1 MRLLKDQDLS
11 NKNVVVRLDL
21 NVPIQDKQIIDSTRI
36 ISSVP
41 TIKYLVNK
49 NCKVL
54 LTSHLGRPEEGKFD
68 EDLSMSP
75 VAKKLSE
82 ILNHE
87 IDLIDS
93 LDSSDIF
100 NTTQIQLL
108 ENLRFLI
115 GEKDNNE
122 KLGNQLA
129 NKGDVYI
136 FDAFGTAHRKQAST
150 HSAIQQAKFSCAG
163 LLLEK
168 EINSLNKALT
178 SIENPF
184 TAVIA
189 GSKISTKL
197 ELIAH
202 LNSKADFIIVGGGI
216 ANTFMKSQGFDVGE
230 SLVENDMIEIAKE
243 LFNSGKI
250 ILPNKVIVADSIDSN
265 SSTTK
270 NIDSVSGSDKIFDIN
285 LTSNMSEILKNSKT
299 ILWNGPIGVFEK
311 EPFQKGTHQLAK
323 TIAGSKAFS
332 LAGGGETIAAINK
345 FINKDEVSY
354 CSTGGG
360 AFLEFMEGK
369 ILPSIKA
376 LNAKNTEE

>member
-68 EDLSMSP
+68 KDLSMSP
-75 VAKKLSE
+75 VAEKLSE

-150 HSAIQQAKFSCAG
+150 YSAIQQAKFSCAG

-202 LNSKADFIIVGGGI
+202 LNSKADFIITGGGI
-216 ANTFMKSQGFDVGE
+216 ANTFLKSQGFNVGE
-230 SLVENDMIEIAKE
+230 SLVENDMIETAKE

-323 TIAGSKAFS
+323 TIAGSEAFS

-360 AFLEFMEGK
+360 AFLEYMEGK
-369 ILPSIKA
+369 LLPSIEA
-376 LNAKNTEE
+376 LGG

>member
-49 NCKVL
+49 NCKLL

-68 EDLSMSP
+68 QDFSMSP

-115 GEKDNNE
+115 GERDNNE

-202 LNSKADFIIVGGGI
+202 LNSKADFIVVGGGI
-216 ANTFMKSQGFDVGE
+216 ANTFLKSQGFDVGE

-323 TIAGSKAFS
+323 TIAGSEAFS

-360 AFLEFMEGK
+360 AFLEYMEGK
-369 ILPSIKA
+369 LLPSIEA
-376 LNAKNTEE
+376 LGG

>member
-54 LTSHLGRPEEGKFD
+54 LTSHLGRPEEGKLDQDF
-68 EDLSMSP
+68 SMSP
-75 VAKKLSE
+75 VAEKLSE

-115 GEKDNNE
+115 GERDNNE

-136 FDAFGTAHRKQAST
+136 FDAFGAAHRKQAST
-150 HSAIQQAKFSCAG
+150 YSAIQQAKFSCAG

-216 ANTFMKSQGFDVGE
+216 ANTFLKSQGFNVGE

-243 LFNSGKI
+243 LFNSDKI
-250 ILPNKVIVADSIDSN
+250 ILPNKVIVADSIDSK
-265 SSTTK
+265 SSTIK
-270 NIDSVSGSDKIFDIN
+270 NIDSVSCSDKIFDIN

-323 TIAGSKAFS
+323 TIAGSEAFS

-360 AFLEFMEGK
+360 AFLEYMEGK
-369 ILPSIKA
+369 LLPSIEA
-376 LNAKNTEE
+376 LGG

>member
-21 NVPIQDKQIIDSTRI
+21 NVPIQEKQIIDSTRI

-41 TIKYLVNK
+41 TIKYLVDK
-49 NCKVL
+49 NCKIL

-68 EDLSMSP
+68 QDFSMSP

-202 LNSKADFIIVGGGI
+202 LNSKADFIVVGGGI
-216 ANTFMKSQGFDVGE
+216 ANTFLKSQGFDVGE

-250 ILPNKVIVADSIDSN
+250 ILPDKVIVADSIDSN

-323 TIAGSKAFS
+323 TIAGSEAFS

-360 AFLEFMEGK
+360 AFLEYMEGK
-369 ILPSIKA
+369 LLPSIEA
-376 LNAKNTEE
+376 LGG

>member
-41 TIKYLVNK
+41 TIKYLVDK

-68 EDLSMSP
+68 QDFSMSP

-108 ENLRFLI
+108 ENLRFFI
-115 GEKDNNE
+115 GERDNNE

-178 SIENPF
+178 YIENPF
-184 TAVIA
+184 TAVIG

-216 ANTFMKSQGFDVGE
+216 ANTFLKSQGFNVGE
-230 SLVENDMIEIAKE
+230 SLVENDMIEIANE

-265 SSTTK
+265 STTIK
-270 NIDSVSGSDKIFDIN
+270 NIDSVRGSDKIFDIN
-285 LTSNMSEILKNSKT
+285 LTSNMWEILKNSKT

-323 TIAGSKAFS
+323 TIAGSEAFS

-360 AFLEFMEGK
+360 AFLEYMEGK
-369 ILPSIKA
+369 LLPSIEA
-376 LNAKNTEE
+376 LGG

>member
-68 EDLSMSP
+68 QDFSMSP

-178 SIENPF
+178 FIENPF

-202 LNSKADFIIVGGGI
+202 LNSKADFIVVGGGI
-216 ANTFMKSQGFDVGE
+216 ANTFLKSQGFDVGE

-250 ILPNKVIVADSIDSN
+250 LLPNKVIVADSIDSN

-311 EPFQKGTHQLAK
+311 ESFQKGTHQLAK
-323 TIAGSKAFS
+323 TIAESEAFS

-360 AFLEFMEGK
+360 AFLEYMEGK
-369 ILPSIKA
+369 LLPSIEA
-376 LNAKNTEE
+376 LGG

>member
-41 TIKYLVNK
+41 TIKYLVDK

-68 EDLSMSP
+68 KDLSMSP

-202 LNSKADFIIVGGGI
+202 LNSKADFIVVGGGI
-216 ANTFMKSQGFDVGE
+216 ANTFLKSQGFDVGE

-323 TIAGSKAFS
+323 TIAGSEAFS

-360 AFLEFMEGK
+360 AFLEYMEGK
-369 ILPSIKA
+369 LLPSIEA
-376 LNAKNTEE
+376 LGG

>member
-1 MRLLKDQDLS
+1 MRLLKDQNLS

-21 NVPIQDKQIIDSTRI
+21 NVPIQDNQIIDSTRI

-41 TIKYLVNK
+41 TIKYLLDK

-68 EDLSMSP
+68 QDFSMSP

-150 HSAIQQAKFSCAG
+150 HSAIQQAKLSCAG

-202 LNSKADFIIVGGGI
+202 LNSKADFIVVGGGI
-216 ANTFMKSQGFDVGE
+216 ANTFLKSQGFDVGE

-243 LFNSGKI
+243 LFSSRKI

-265 SSTTK
+265 SSTIK
-270 NIDSVSGSDKIFDIN
+270 NIDSVSGTEKIFDIN
-285 LTSNMSEILKNSKT
+285 LTSNMSEILTNSKT

-323 TIAGSKAFS
+323 TIAGSEAFS

-360 AFLEFMEGK
+360 AFLEYMEGK
-369 ILPSIKA
+369 LLPSIEA
-376 LNAKNTEE
+376 LGG

>member
-49 NCKVL
+49 NCKIL
-54 LTSHLGRPEEGKFD
+54 LTSHLGRPDEGRFD
-68 EDLSMSP
+68 QNFSMSP

-108 ENLRFLI
+108 ENLRFLV
-115 GEKDNNE
+115 GERDNNE

-197 ELIAH
+197 ELISH
-202 LNSKADFIIVGGGI
+202 LSSKADFIVVGGGI
-216 ANTFMKSQGFDVGE
+216 ANTFLKSQGFDVGE

-243 LFNSGKI
+243 LFDSGKI
-250 ILPNKVIVADSIDSN
+250 ILPNKVIVADSINSN

-285 LTSNMSEILKNSKT
+285 LTTKMSEILKSSKT

-311 EPFQKGTHQLAK
+311 EPFQKGTNQLAK
-323 TIAGSKAFS
+323 TIAGTEAFS

-360 AFLEFMEGK
+360 AFLEYMEGK
-369 ILPSIKA
+369 LLPSIEA
-376 LNAKNTEE
+376 LGG

>member
-68 EDLSMSP
+68 QDFSMSP

-150 HSAIQQAKFSCAG
+150 HSAIQQAKISCAG

-216 ANTFMKSQGFDVGE
+216 ANTFLKSQGFNAGE
-230 SLVENDMIEIAKE
+230 SLVENDMIEIANE

-311 EPFQKGTHQLAK
+311 KPFQKGTHQLAK
-323 TIAGSKAFS
+323 TIAGSEAFS

-360 AFLEFMEGK
+360 AFLEYMEGK
-369 ILPSIKA
+369 LLPSIEA
-376 LNAKNTEE
+376 LGG

>member
-41 TIKYLVNK
+41 TIKYLVDK
-49 NCKVL
+49 NCKIL

-115 GEKDNNE
+115 GEKDNNG

-216 ANTFMKSQGFDVGE
+216 ANTFLKSQGFDVGE
-230 SLVENDMIEIAKE
+230 SLVESDMIEIAKE

-270 NIDSVSGSDKIFDIN
+270 NIDAVSGSDKIFDIN

-323 TIAGSKAFS
+323 TIAGSEAFS

-360 AFLEFMEGK
+360 AFLEYMEGK
-369 ILPSIKA
+369 LLPSIEA
-376 LNAKNTEE
+376 LGG

>member
-87 IDLIDS
+87 IDPIDS

-100 NTTQIQLL
+100 DTTQIQLL

-202 LNSKADFIIVGGGI
+202 LNSKADFIVVGGGI
-216 ANTFMKSQGFDVGE
+216 ANTFLKSQGFDVGE

-323 TIAGSKAFS
+323 TIAGSEAFS

-360 AFLEFMEGK
+360 AFLEYMEGK
-369 ILPSIKA
+369 LLPSIEA
-376 LNAKNTEE
+376 LGG

>member
-41 TIKYLVNK
+41 TIKYLVDK

-68 EDLSMSP
+68 QDFSMSP

-150 HSAIQQAKFSCAG
+150 YSAIQQAKFSCAG

-202 LNSKADFIIVGGGI
+202 LNSKADFIVVGGGI
-216 ANTFMKSQGFDVGE
+216 ANTFLKSQGFDVGE

-250 ILPNKVIVADSIDSN
+250 ILPDKVIVADSIDSN

-323 TIAGSKAFS
+323 TIAGSEAFS

-360 AFLEFMEGK
+360 AFLEYMEGK
-369 ILPSIKA
+369 LLPSIEA
-376 LNAKNTEE
+376 LGG

>member
-41 TIKYLVNK
+41 TIKYLINK
-49 NCKVL
+49 NCRVL

-68 EDLSMSP
+68 QDFSMSP

-93 LDSSDIF
+93 LDSCDIF

-202 LNSKADFIIVGGGI
+202 LNSKADFIVVGGGI
-216 ANTFMKSQGFDVGE
+216 ANTFLKSQGFDVGE

-311 EPFQKGTHQLAK
+311 EPFQKGTHQLAR

-360 AFLEFMEGK
+360 AFLEYMEGK
-369 ILPSIKA
+369 LLPSIEA
-376 LNAKNTEE
+376 LGG

>member
-41 TIKYLVNK
+41 TIKYLVDK

-68 EDLSMSP
+68 QDFSMSP

-108 ENLRFLI
+108 ENLRFLT

-150 HSAIQQAKFSCAG
+150 YSAIQQAKFSCAG

-202 LNSKADFIIVGGGI
+202 LNSKADFIVVGGGI
-216 ANTFMKSQGFDVGE
+216 ANTFLKSQGFDVGE

-323 TIAGSKAFS
+323 TIAGSDAFS
-332 LAGGGETIAAINK
+332 VAGGGETIAAINK

-360 AFLEFMEGK
+360 AFLEYMEGK
-369 ILPSIKA
+369 LLPSIEA
-376 LNAKNTEE
+376 LGG

>member
-68 EDLSMSP
+68 QDFSMSP

-202 LNSKADFIIVGGGI
+202 LNSKADFIVVGGGI
-216 ANTFMKSQGFDVGE
+216 ANTFLKSQGFDVGE

-243 LFNSGKI
+243 LFSSGKI

-265 SSTTK
+265 SSTIK
-270 NIDSVSGSDKIFDIN
+270 NIDSVSGTEKIFDIN

-323 TIAGSKAFS
+323 TIAGSEAFS

-360 AFLEFMEGK
+360 AFLEYMEGK
-369 ILPSIKA
+369 LLPSIEA
-376 LNAKNTEE
+376 LGG

>member
-41 TIKYLVNK
+41 TIKYLVDK

-202 LNSKADFIIVGGGI
+202 LNSKADFIVVGGGI
-216 ANTFMKSQGFDVGE
+216 ANTFLKSQGFDVGE

-323 TIAGSKAFS
+323 TIAGSEAFS

-360 AFLEFMEGK
+360 AFLEYMEGK
-369 ILPSIKA
+369 LLPSIEA
-376 LNAKNTEE
+376 LGG

>member
-41 TIKYLVNK
+41 TIKYLVDK

-68 EDLSMSP
+68 QDFSMSP

-100 NTTQIQLL
+100 N
-108 ENLRFLI
+108 
-115 GEKDNNE
+115 
-122 KLGNQLA
+122 
-129 NKGDVYI
+129 
-136 FDAFGTAHRKQAST
+136 TAHRKQAST

-189 GSKISTKL
+189 GSKISTKIFL
-197 ELIAH
+197 HFLAQ
-202 LNSKADFIIVGGGI
+202 LK
-216 ANTFMKSQGFDVGE
+216 KSINGV
-230 SLVENDMIEIAKE
+230 SL
-243 LFNSGKI
+243 
-250 ILPNKVIVADSIDSN
+250 
-265 SSTTK
+265 
-270 NIDSVSGSDKIFDIN
+270 
-285 LTSNMSEILKNSKT
+285 
-299 ILWNGPIGVFEK
+299 
-311 EPFQKGTHQLAK
+311 
-323 TIAGSKAFS
+323 
-332 LAGGGETIAAINK
+332 
-345 FINKDEVSY
+345 
-354 CSTGGG
+354 
-360 AFLEFMEGK
+360 
-369 ILPSIKA
+369 
-376 LNAKNTEE
+376 

>member
-1 MRLLKDQDLS
+1 MRLLKDLDLS
-11 NKNVVVRLDL
+11 NKNVVLRLDL
-21 NVPIQDKQIIDSTRI
+21 NVPIQDKRVLDPTRI
-36 ISSVP
+36 TSSVP
-41 TIKYLVNK
+41 TIKYLVDK

-54 LTSHLGRPEEGKFD
+54 LTSHLGRPEEGAFD
-68 EDLSMSP
+68 INFSMRP
-75 VAKKLSE
+75 VADKLSE
-82 ILNHE
+82 TLNHE
-87 IDLIDS
+87 IDLINS
-93 LDSSDIF
+93 LASSDIF

-108 ENLRFLI
+108 ENLRFLV

-122 KLGNQLA
+122 ELGYQLA
-129 NKGDVYI
+129 NKGDVYV

-168 EINSLNKALT
+168 EVNSLNKALT
-178 SIENPF
+178 SVKSPF
-184 TAVIA
+184 IAIIA

-216 ANTFMKSQGFDVGE
+216 ANTFLKSQGFNVGE
-230 SLVENDMIEIAKE
+230 SLVENDMIEIAE
-243 LFNSGKI
+243 DLFNSGKI

-265 SSTTK
+265 HSTTK
-270 NIDSVSGSDKIFDIN
+270 NIDRVSSSDKIFDIN
-285 LTSNMSEILKNSKT
+285 LSSNMSEILKSSKT

-311 EPFQKGTHQLAK
+311 ESFQKGTHQLAK
-323 TIAGSKAFS
+323 TIAGSEAFS

-360 AFLEFMEGK
+360 AFLEYMEGK
-369 ILPSIKA
+369 LLPSIEA
-376 LNAKNTEE
+376 LGG

>member
-41 TIKYLVNK
+41 TIKFLVNK
-49 NCKVL
+49 NSKLL
-54 LTSHLGRPEEGKFD
+54 LTSHLGRPEEGRVDQDF
-68 EDLSMSP
+68 SMSP

-150 HSAIQQAKFSCAG
+150 YSAIQQAKFSCAG

-202 LNSKADFIIVGGGI
+202 LNSKADFIVVGGGI
-216 ANTFMKSQGFDVGE
+216 ANTFLKSQGFNVGE
-230 SLVENDMIEIAKE
+230 SLVENDMIETAKE

-323 TIAGSKAFS
+323 TIAGSEAFS

-360 AFLEFMEGK
+360 AFLEYMEGK
-369 ILPSIKA
+369 LLPSIEA
-376 LNAKNTEE
+376 LGG

>member
-21 NVPIQDKQIIDSTRI
+21 NVPIQEKQIIDSTRI

-41 TIKYLVNK
+41 TIKYLVDK

-68 EDLSMSP
+68 QDFSMSP

-150 HSAIQQAKFSCAG
+150 HSAIQQAKLSCAG

-216 ANTFMKSQGFDVGE
+216 ANTFLKSQGFNVGE

-323 TIAGSKAFS
+323 TIAGSEAFS

-360 AFLEFMEGK
+360 AFLEYMEGK
-369 ILPSIKA
+369 LLPSIEA
-376 LNAKNTEE
+376 LGG

>member
-36 ISSVP
+36 LSSVP
-41 TIKYLVNK
+41 TIKYLVDK

-68 EDLSMSP
+68 QDFSMSP

-202 LNSKADFIIVGGGI
+202 LNSKADFIVVGGGI
-216 ANTFMKSQGFDVGE
+216 ANTFLKSQGFDVGE

-323 TIAGSKAFS
+323 TIAGSEAFS

-360 AFLEFMEGK
+360 AFLEYMEGK
-369 ILPSIKA
+369 LLPSIEA
-376 LNAKNTEE
+376 LGG

>member
-41 TIKYLVNK
+41 TIKYLVDK

-68 EDLSMSP
+68 QDFSMSP

-150 HSAIQQAKFSCAG
+150 HSAIQQAKLSCAG

-178 SIENPF
+178 YIENPF
-184 TAVIA
+184 TAVIG

-216 ANTFMKSQGFDVGE
+216 ANTFLKSQGFNVGE
-230 SLVENDMIEIAKE
+230 SLVENDMIEIANE
-243 LFNSGKI
+243 LYNSGKI

-323 TIAGSKAFS
+323 TIAGSEAFS

-360 AFLEFMEGK
+360 AFLEYMEGK
-369 ILPSIKA
+369 LLPSIEA
-376 LNAKNTEE
+376 LGG

>member
-41 TIKYLVNK
+41 TIKYLVDK

-68 EDLSMSP
+68 QDFSMSP

-202 LNSKADFIIVGGGI
+202 LNSKADFIVVGGGI
-216 ANTFMKSQGFDVGE
+216 ANTFLKSQGFDVGE

-243 LFNSGKI
+243 LFNSDKM

-323 TIAGSKAFS
+323 TIAGSEAFS

-360 AFLEFMEGK
+360 AFLEYMEGK
-369 ILPSIKA
+369 LLPSIEA
-376 LNAKNTEE
+376 LGG

>member
-68 EDLSMSP
+68 QDFSMSP

-115 GEKDNNE
+115 GERDNNE

-150 HSAIQQAKFSCAG
+150 YSAIQQAKFSCAG

-178 SIENPF
+178 YIENPF
-184 TAVIA
+184 TAVIG

-202 LNSKADFIIVGGGI
+202 LNSKADFIVVGGGI
-216 ANTFMKSQGFDVGE
+216 ANTFLKSQGFDVGE
-230 SLVENDMIEIAKE
+230 SLVESDMIEIAKE

-265 SSTTK
+265 SSTAK

-323 TIAGSKAFS
+323 TIAGSEAFS

-360 AFLEFMEGK
+360 AFLEYMEGK
-369 ILPSIKA
+369 LLPSIEA
-376 LNAKNTEE
+376 LGG

>member
-1 MRLLKDQDLS
+1 MRLLKDLDLS
-11 NKNVVVRLDL
+11 NKNVVLRLDL
-21 NVPIQDKQIIDSTRI
+21 NVPIQDKRVLDPTRI
-36 ISSVP
+36 TSSVP
-41 TIKYLVNK
+41 TIKYLVDK

-54 LTSHLGRPEEGKFD
+54 LTSHLGRPEEGAFD
-68 EDLSMSP
+68 INFSMRP
-75 VAKKLSE
+75 VADKLSE

-87 IDLIDS
+87 IDLINS
-93 LDSSDIF
+93 LASSDIF

-108 ENLRFLI
+108 ENLRFLV

-122 KLGNQLA
+122 ELGYQLS

-216 ANTFMKSQGFDVGE
+216 ANTFLKSQGFNVGE
-230 SLVENDMIEIAKE
+230 SLVENDMIEIAEE
-243 LFNSGKI
+243 LFNSSKI

-265 SSTTK
+265 YSTIK
-270 NIDSVSGSDKIFDIN
+270 NIDSVRGSDKIFDIN
-285 LTSNMSEILKNSKT
+285 LRSNMSEILKNSKT

-311 EPFQKGTHQLAK
+311 EPFQQGTHQLAK
-323 TIAGSKAFS
+323 AIAESEAFS

-360 AFLEFMEGK
+360 AFLEYMEGK
-369 ILPSIKA
+369 LLPSIEA
-376 LNAKNTEE
+376 LGG

>member
-1 MRLLKDQDLS
+1 MRFLKDQDLS

-41 TIKYLVNK
+41 TIQYLVNK

-68 EDLSMSP
+68 KDFSMSP

-122 KLGNQLA
+122 KLGNKLA

-150 HSAIQQAKFSCAG
+150 HSAIQQAKLSCAG

-178 SIENPF
+178 FIENPF

-202 LNSKADFIIVGGGI
+202 LNSKADFIVVGGGI
-216 ANTFMKSQGFDVGE
+216 ANTFLKSQGFDVGE
-230 SLVENDMIEIAKE
+230 SLVENDMVEIAKE

-250 ILPNKVIVADSIDSN
+250 ILPDKVIVADSIDSN

-323 TIAGSKAFS
+323 TIAGSEAFS

-360 AFLEFMEGK
+360 AFLEYMEGK
-369 ILPSIKA
+369 LLPSIEA
-376 LNAKNTEE
+376 LGG

>member
-41 TIKYLVNK
+41 TIKYLVDK
-49 NCKVL
+49 NCKIL

-68 EDLSMSP
+68 QDFSMSP

-87 IDLIDS
+87 IDFIDS

-150 HSAIQQAKFSCAG
+150 HSAIEQAKFSCAG

-202 LNSKADFIIVGGGI
+202 LNSKADFIVVGGGI
-216 ANTFMKSQGFDVGE
+216 ANTFLKSQGFDVGE

-311 EPFQKGTHQLAK
+311 EPFQKGTHQLAR

-360 AFLEFMEGK
+360 AFLEYMEGK
-369 ILPSIKA
+369 LLPSIEA
-376 LNAKNTEE
+376 LGG

>member
-41 TIKYLVNK
+41 TIKYLINK

-68 EDLSMSP
+68 RDFSMSP
-75 VAKKLSE
+75 VAEKLSE

-216 ANTFMKSQGFDVGE
+216 ANTFLKSQGFDVGE

-323 TIAGSKAFS
+323 TIAGSEAFS

-360 AFLEFMEGK
+360 AFLEYMEGK
-369 ILPSIKA
+369 LLPSIEA
-376 LNAKNTEE
+376 LGG

>member
-11 NKNVVVRLDL
+11 NKSVVVRLDL

-68 EDLSMSP
+68 QDFSMSP
-75 VAKKLSE
+75 VAEKLSK

-115 GEKDNNE
+115 GERDNNE

-150 HSAIQQAKFSCAG
+150 HSAIQQAKLSCAG

-216 ANTFMKSQGFDVGE
+216 ANTFLKSQGFNVGE
-230 SLVENDMIEIAKE
+230 SLVENDMIEIAE
-243 LFNSGKI
+243 DLFDSGKI

-265 SSTTK
+265 YSTIK
-270 NIDSVSGSDKIFDIN
+270 NIDSVSSSDKIFDIN
-285 LTSNMSEILKNSKT
+285 LSSNMLEILKSSKT

-311 EPFQKGTHQLAK
+311 EPFQKGTYQLAK
-323 TIAGSKAFS
+323 TIAKSNAFS

-360 AFLEFMEGK
+360 AFLEYMEGK
-369 ILPSIKA
+369 ILPSIEA
-376 LNAKNTEE
+376 LGG

>member
-68 EDLSMSP
+68 QDFSMSP

-108 ENLRFLI
+108 ENLRFLT

-150 HSAIQQAKFSCAG
+150 HSAIQQAKLSCAG

-202 LNSKADFIIVGGGI
+202 LNSKADFIVVGGGI
-216 ANTFMKSQGFDVGE
+216 ANTFLKSQGFDVGE

-311 EPFQKGTHQLAK
+311 KPFQKGTHQLAK
-323 TIAGSKAFS
+323 TIAGSEAFS

-360 AFLEFMEGK
+360 AFLEYMEGK
-369 ILPSIKA
+369 LLPSIEA
-376 LNAKNTEE
+376 LGG

>member
-68 EDLSMSP
+68 QDFSMSP

-202 LNSKADFIIVGGGI
+202 LNSKADFIVVGGGI
-216 ANTFMKSQGFDVGE
+216 ANTFLKSQGFNVGE
-230 SLVENDMIEIAKE
+230 SLVENYMIEIAKE

-323 TIAGSKAFS
+323 TIAGSEAFS

-360 AFLEFMEGK
+360 AFLEYMEGK
-369 ILPSIKA
+369 LLPSIEA
-376 LNAKNTEE
+376 LGG

>member
-68 EDLSMSP
+68 QDFSMFP

-216 ANTFMKSQGFDVGE
+216 ANTFLKSQGFDVGE

-311 EPFQKGTHQLAK
+311 KPFQKGTHQLAK
-323 TIAGSKAFS
+323 TIAGSDAFS
-332 LAGGGETIAAINK
+332 VAGGGETIAAINK

-360 AFLEFMEGK
+360 AFLEYMEGK
-369 ILPSIKA
+369 LLPSIEA
-376 LNAKNTEE
+376 LGG

>member
-68 EDLSMSP
+68 QDFSMSP

-202 LNSKADFIIVGGGI
+202 LNSKADFIVVGGGI
-216 ANTFMKSQGFDVGE
+216 ANTFLKSQGFDVGE

-243 LFNSGKI
+243 LLNSGKI

-323 TIAGSKAFS
+323 TIAGSEAFS

-360 AFLEFMEGK
+360 AFLEYMEGK
-369 ILPSIKA
+369 LLPSIEA
-376 LNAKNTEE
+376 LGG

>member
-41 TIKYLVNK
+41 TIKYLIDK

-68 EDLSMSP
+68 QDFSMSP

-202 LNSKADFIIVGGGI
+202 LNSKADFIVVGGGI
-216 ANTFMKSQGFDVGE
+216 ANTFLKSQGFDVGE

-270 NIDSVSGSDKIFDIN
+270 NIDAVSDSDKIFDIN

-323 TIAGSKAFS
+323 TIAGSEAFS

-360 AFLEFMEGK
+360 AFLEYMEGK
-369 ILPSIKA
+369 LLPSIEA
-376 LNAKNTEE
+376 LGG

>member
-68 EDLSMSP
+68 QDFSMSP

-115 GEKDNNE
+115 GERDNNE

-216 ANTFMKSQGFDVGE
+216 ANTFLKSQGFNVGE
-230 SLVENDMIEIAKE
+230 SLVENDMIEIANE

-323 TIAGSKAFS
+323 TIAGSEAFS

-360 AFLEFMEGK
+360 AFLEYMEGK
-369 ILPSIKA
+369 LLPSIEA
-376 LNAKNTEE
+376 LGG

>member
-41 TIKYLVNK
+41 TIKYLVDK

-68 EDLSMSP
+68 QDFSMSP
-75 VAKKLSE
+75 VAEKLSE

-150 HSAIQQAKFSCAG
+150 YSAIQQAKISCAG

-178 SIENPF
+178 FIENPF

-202 LNSKADFIIVGGGI
+202 LNSKADFIVVGGGI
-216 ANTFMKSQGFDVGE
+216 ANTFLKSQGFDVGE

-250 ILPNKVIVADSIDSN
+250 VLPNKVIVADSIDSN

-285 LTSNMSEILKNSKT
+285 FTSNMSEILKNSKT

-311 EPFQKGTHQLAK
+311 EPFQKGTYQLAK
-323 TIAGSKAFS
+323 TIAGSEAFS

-360 AFLEFMEGK
+360 AFLEYMEGK
-369 ILPSIKA
+369 LLPSIEA
-376 LNAKNTEE
+376 LGG

>member
-68 EDLSMSP
+68 QDFSMSP

-216 ANTFMKSQGFDVGE
+216 ANTFLKSQGFGVGE

-250 ILPNKVIVADSIDSN
+250 MLPNKVIVADSIDSN

-323 TIAGSKAFS
+323 TIAGSEAFS

-360 AFLEFMEGK
+360 AFLEYMEGK
-369 ILPSIKA
+369 LLPSIEA
-376 LNAKNTEE
+376 LGG

>member
-11 NKNVVVRLDL
+11 NKNVVLRLDL

-41 TIKYLVNK
+41 TIKYLVDK

-68 EDLSMSP
+68 QEFSMSP
-75 VAKKLSE
+75 VAEKLSE

-93 LDSSDIF
+93 LESSDIF

-115 GEKDNNE
+115 GERDNNE

-150 HSAIQQAKFSCAG
+150 HSAIQQAKISCAG

-202 LNSKADFIIVGGGI
+202 LNSKADFIVVGGGI
-216 ANTFMKSQGFDVGE
+216 ANTFLKSQGFDVGE

-323 TIAGSKAFS
+323 TIAGSEAFS

-360 AFLEFMEGK
+360 AFLEYMEGK
-369 ILPSIKA
+369 LLPSIEA
-376 LNAKNTEE
+376 LGG